1 MLRPPCLLSR
11 FSVNLPTNYFA
22 LTNACPLLVK
32 KGRHNTAFTTPTM
45 ATSAKKSPENG
56 LAVPFALPGGN
67 RIVTLD
73 EFIIRAEK
81 DFDFATGELTGLLRD
96 IGVAAKIINREVNK
110 AGLVNILGV
119 ADGSAD
125 NASGDRQQKL
135 DVYAN
140 EKLIECLKNSGEC
153 CAIASEEN
161 DDIIQVPPVSSKK
174 SNYIVLFDP
183 LDGSSNI
190 DVNVSVGT
198 IFAIYRRKSDPAG
211 PATAEDF
218 LQTGNKQVAAG
229 YVLYGTSTIL
239 VYTTGRGVNGFTL
252 DPSIGEFCLSHRNMR
267 IPENGQFYSVNQG
280 YYSKFDLEMRRY
292 IDHCSDQNYGLRYI
306 GSMVSDI
313 HRILIQGGIF
323 LYPSTRKYP
332 KGKLRLLY
340 ECNPLSMVVEQA
352 GGKSFNTQLKR
363 ILDMDPKELHQ
374 RSTIA
379 IGSPNMVDELKAFIE
394 RYSAL
399 PL

>member
-1 MLRPPCLLSR
+1 MRMKNPESI
-11 FSVNLPTNYFA
+11 V
-22 LTNACPLLVK
+22 
-32 KGRHNTAFTTPTM
+32 
-45 ATSAKKSPENG
+45 SPQSNI
-56 LAVPFALPGGN
+56 PDN

-73 EFIIRAEK
+73 EFIIRTGNE
-81 DFDFATGELTGLLRD
+81 FNYATGELTGLLRD

-110 AGLVNILGV
+110 AGLVNIIGV
-119 ADGSAD
+119 ADNQNS
-125 NASGDRQQKL
+125 SGDTQQKL

-140 EKLIECLKNSGEC
+140 EKIIECLRNSGEC
-153 CAIASEEN
+153 CALASEEN
-161 DDIIQVPPVSSKK
+161 EDIIQIPQVGNKPAH
-174 SNYIVLFDP
+174 YIVMFDP

-198 IFAIYRRKSDPAG
+198 IFAIYRRKSDPSG
-211 PATAEDF
+211 PATTDDF
-218 LQTGNKQVAAG
+218 LQPGTRQVAAG

-239 VYTTGRGVNGFTL
+239 VYTTGSGVNGFTL

-267 IPENGQFYSVNQG
+267 IPISGQFYSVNQG

-313 HRILIQGGIF
+313 HRILIHGGIF
-323 LYPSTRKYP
+323 LYPSTRKFP
-332 KGKLRLLY
+332 KGKLRVLY
-340 ECNPLSMVVEQA
+340 ECNPLSMIVEQA
-352 GGKSFNTQLKR
+352 GGKSINTQLKR
-363 ILDMDPKELHQ
+363 ILELEPTELHQ
-374 RSTIA
+374 RGTIA
-379 IGSPNMVDELKAFIE
+379 IGSPAMVNELKEFVE

>member
-1 MLRPPCLLSR
+1 MSTTTKKTATRNSLKD
-11 FSVNLPTNYFA
+11 NA
-22 LTNACPLLVK
+22 LAGT
-32 KGRHNTAFTTPTM
+32 
-45 ATSAKKSPENG
+45 
-56 LAVPFALPGGN
+56 
-67 RIVTLD
+67 RIITLD
-73 EFIIRAEK
+73 ECIIRSEK
-81 DFDFATGELTGLLRD
+81 DFDYATGELTGLLRD

-110 AGLVNILGV
+110 AGLVNIIGV
-119 ADGSAD
+119 ADSGE
-125 NASGDRQQKL
+125 NQSGDTQQKL

-140 EKLIECLKNSGEC
+140 EKLIECLQNSGEC
-153 CAIASEEN
+153 CAIASEED
-161 DDIIQVPPVSSKK
+161 DDIIHVPEVGSKR
-174 SNYIVLFDP
+174 SHYVVMFDP

-198 IFAIYRRKSDPAG
+198 IFAIYRRQSDASG
-211 PATAEDF
+211 PATLEDF
-218 LQTGNKQVAAG
+218 LQPGSRQVAAG

-267 IPENGQFYSVNQG
+267 IPETGSTYSVNQG

-313 HRILIQGGIF
+313 HRILIHGGIF

-340 ECNPLSMVVEQA
+340 ECNPLSMIVEQA
-352 GGKSFNTQLKR
+352 GGKAMNTQLKR
-363 ILDMDPKELHQ
+363 ILDLEPAELHQ
-374 RSTIA
+374 RGTIA
-379 IGSPNMVDELKAFIE
+379 IGSPGMVDELKAFIE

-399 PL
+399 PI

>member
-1 MLRPPCLLSR
+1 M
-11 FSVNLPTNYFA
+11 
-22 LTNACPLLVK
+22 K
-32 KGRHNTAFTTPTM
+32 K
-45 ATSAKKSPENG
+45 KDID
-56 LAVPFALPGGN
+56 LAPQALPAAG
-67 RIVTLD
+67 RVITLD

-81 DFDFATGELTGLLRD
+81 DFEFATGELTGLLRD

-110 AGLVNILGV
+110 AGLVNILGT
-119 ADGSAD
+119 AD
-125 NASGDRQQKL
+125 NQNTSGDAQQKL

-140 EKLIECLKNSGEC
+140 EKIIECLQNSGEC
-153 CAIASEEN
+153 CALGSEEN
-161 DDIIQVPPVSSKK
+161 DDFIELPPVGSKK
-174 SNYIVLFDP
+174 SHYVVVFDP

-198 IFAIYRRKSDPAG
+198 IFAIYRRQSDPSGAVNLQ
-211 PATAEDF
+211 DF
-218 LQTGNKQVAAG
+218 LQSGVRQVAAG

-267 IPENGQFYSVNQG
+267 IPESGQFYSVNQG

-313 HRILIQGGIF
+313 HRILIHGGIF

-332 KGKLRLLY
+332 KGKLRLVY
-340 ECNPLSMVVEQA
+340 ECNPLSFLVEQA
-352 GGKSFNTQLKR
+352 GGKAINTQLKR
-363 ILDMDPKELHQ
+363 IMDLDPSELHQ

-379 IGSPNMVDELKAFIE
+379 IGSPKMIDELRAFIE

>member
-1 MLRPPCLLSR
+1 
-11 FSVNLPTNYFA
+11 
-22 LTNACPLLVK
+22 
-32 KGRHNTAFTTPTM
+32 M
-45 ATSAKKSPENG
+45 ATTSSKKAASNG
-56 LAVPFALPGGN
+56 TPAAQATATIPGN

-73 EFIIRAEK
+73 EFIIRSEK
-81 DFDFATGELTGLLRD
+81 DFEFATGELTGLLRD

-119 ADGSAD
+119 SDSGE
-125 NASGDRQQKL
+125 NQSGDVQQKL

-140 EKLIECLKNSGEC
+140 EKLIECLQNSGEC
-153 CAIASEEN
+153 CAVASEEN
-161 DDIIQVPPVSSKK
+161 DDIILVPKVGSKA
-174 SNYIVLFDP
+174 SHYVVMFDP

-198 IFAIYRRKSDPAG
+198 IFAIYRRKSDPNG
-211 PATAEDF
+211 PANKEDF
-218 LQTGNKQVAAG
+218 LQPGTKQVAAG

-239 VYTTGRGVNGFTL
+239 VYTTGKGVNGFTL

-267 IPENGQFYSVNQG
+267 IPENGSNYSVNQG

-292 IDHCSDQNYGLRYI
+292 IDHCSDLNYGLRYI

-323 LYPSTRKYP
+323 IYPSTRKYP

-340 ECNPLSMVVEQA
+340 ECNPLSFIVEQA
-352 GGKSFNTQLKR
+352 GGKAFNTHLKR
-363 ILDMDPKELHQ
+363 ILDISPNELHQ

-379 IGSPNMVDELKAFIE
+379 VGSPAMVDELKAFIE

>member
-1 MLRPPCLLSR
+1 MAS
-11 FSVNLPTNYFA
+11 T
-22 LTNACPLLVK
+22 TK
-32 KGRHNTAFTTPTM
+32 TTPQTA
-45 ATSAKKSPENG
+45 ATSPMDGIFTS
-56 LAVPFALPGGN
+56 N

-73 EFIIRAEK
+73 EFIIRTGK
-81 DFDFATGELTGLLRD
+81 DFDYSTGELTGLLRD
-96 IGVAAKIINREVNK
+96 IGVAAKIVNREVNK
-110 AGLVNILGV
+110 AGLVNILGSS
-119 ADGSAD
+119 DGS
-125 NASGDRQQKL
+125 NTHGETQQKL
-135 DVYAN
+135 DLYAN
-140 EKLIECLKNSGEC
+140 DKLIECLSNSGEV

-161 DDIIQVPPVSSKK
+161 NDIVQIETVGSKK
-174 SNYIVLFDP
+174 SHYVVMFDP

-198 IFAIYRRKSDPAG
+198 IFAIYRRKSAAG
-211 PATAEDF
+211 ESATTEDF
-218 LQTGNKQVAAG
+218 LQPGTKQVAAG

-252 DPSIGEFCLSHRNMR
+252 DPSIGEFCLSHRDMR
-267 IPENGQFYSVNQG
+267 IPKAGQFYAVNQG

-323 LYPSTRKYP
+323 LYPSTRKFP

-340 ECNPLSMVVEQA
+340 ECNPLSMIVEQA
-352 GGKSFNTQLKR
+352 GGKAINTQLRR
-363 ILDMDPKELHQ
+363 ILDVEPVELHQ

-379 IGSPNMVDELKAFIE
+379 IGSPDLVDELKAFIE